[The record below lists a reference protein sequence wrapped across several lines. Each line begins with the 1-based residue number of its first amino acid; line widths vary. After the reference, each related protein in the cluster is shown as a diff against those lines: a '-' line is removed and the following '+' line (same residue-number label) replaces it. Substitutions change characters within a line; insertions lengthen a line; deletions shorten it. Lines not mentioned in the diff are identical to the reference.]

1 MQPAPFLFAT
11 EKSIYET
18 LPFRQSST
26 TYIRGTLFA
35 SNVSLLQQQQQQEQE
50 QEQQKKQQQ

>member
-35 SNVSLLQQQQQQEQE
+35 SNVSLLQQQQQEQE

>member
-35 SNVSLLQQQQQQEQE
+35 SNVSLLQQQQEQE